1 MISYLETRLL
11 QSPRGFNNVCHCMI
25 AMDSF
30 VHIIVEGLDTYLDSG
45 DAHREHVIHVVFLRP
60 VWPSFD
66 RDSDISHLSTLRD
79 MLSLIKG
86 FRLLIIESVYASL
99 HKFFLIRARHERKG
113 ASNQDQFHLVDKV
126 AHVP

>member
-66 RDSDISHLSTLRD
+66 RDCGLFSGVGARDAYLR
-79 MLSLIKG
+79 
-86 FRLLIIESVYASL
+86 ASRA
-99 HKFFLIRARHERKG
+99 IRALSVRTTVGLGHHCQG
-113 ASNQDQFHLVDKV
+113 GYAADAAHLFVS
-126 AHVP
+126 